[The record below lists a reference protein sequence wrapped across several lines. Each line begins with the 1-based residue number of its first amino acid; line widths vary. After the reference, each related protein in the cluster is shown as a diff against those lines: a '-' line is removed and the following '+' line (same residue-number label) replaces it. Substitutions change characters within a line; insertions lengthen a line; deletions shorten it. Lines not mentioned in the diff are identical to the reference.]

1 MPPLPLWCVVVAGQ
15 LTATMRAVPVAGVG
29 MLHVDVDL
37 GRLNIEPHVRNLPRS
52 RQAKDLLVKLRVE
65 HALCLQ
71 GKNAFSPTE
80 LPTKLP
86 DGPPP
91 PCMGSG

>member
-15 LTATMRAVPVAGVG
+15 LTATMRAVRVAAFG

-37 GRLNIEPHVRNLPRS
+37 GRLNIEPHVRNLQGS
-52 RQAKDLLVKLRVE
+52 RQAKNLLVKLRVE
-65 HALCLQ
+65 HAPCVQ
-71 GKNAFSPTE
+71 GKHAFSPTE
-80 LPTKLP
+80 LPTKIP

-91 PCMGSG
+91 PCIASG